1 MRNFVKEALQQ
12 GRPMLGFVVMTPNVA
27 TIQALAAGGATW
39 FLIDTEHSPIGI
51 ESIAA
56 MIAAAIAA
64 GAAPFVRIQ
73 SPRSDLFKQV
83 MDCGAYGAIFPMIES
98 KAQAEDTVR
107 VMRYPPLGQRSFGP
121 IHAAQ
126 QWSGMDVYDYVKV
139 ANDELLN
146 VAMIET
152 QEAVDRLDEILEVDG
167 VDVYLIARGDLTLD
181 LGCPG
186 EMKNP
191 RVQKAVETAER
202 KILAKKGAVLGGAL
216 TPGDDGRQMIER
228 GYRFLSLGH
237 DLGALRA
244 VCRARVDAILGPA
257 KG

>member
-1 MRNFVKEALQQ
+1 MRNFVKAALAE
-12 GRPMLGFVVMTPNVA
+12 GRPMLGFVVMTPSVA
-27 TIQALAAGGATW
+27 TIQALAAGGASW

-51 ESIAA
+51 ESISS

-64 GAAPFVRIQ
+64 GAAPLVRVQ
-73 SPRSDLFKQV
+73 SPRSDLLKQAL
-83 MDCGAYGAIFPMIES
+83 DCGAYGVIFPMIES
-98 KAQAEDTVR
+98 AAQAEETVR

-126 QWSGMDVYDYVKV
+126 QWSGIDVYDYVRT
-139 ANDELLN
+139 ANAELLN

-152 QEAVDRLDEILEVDG
+152 QRAVDRLDEILEVGG

-186 EMKNP
+186 DMNNR
-191 RVQKAVETAER
+191 RVQVAVRNAEE

-216 TPGDDGRQMIER
+216 TPGEDGRRMIER

-244 VCRARVDAILGPA
+244 VARARVDAILGPG

>member
-1 MRNFVKEALQQ
+1 MRNFVKQGLRE
-12 GRPMLGFVVMTPNVA
+12 GRPMLGFVVMTPDVA
-27 TIQALAAGGATW
+27 VIQALAAGGATW

-51 ESIAA
+51 ESISS
-56 MIAAAIAA
+56 MIAASIAA
-64 GAAPFVRIQ
+64 GAAPLVRIQ

-121 IHAAQ
+121 IHASQ
-126 QWSGMDVYDYVKV
+126 QWSMNVYDYVRQ
-139 ANDELLN
+139 ANDELIN

-152 QEAVDRLDEILEVDG
+152 QAAVDRLDEILEVDG

-186 EMKNP
+186 EMTNP

-216 TPGDDGRQMIER
+216 TPGDDGKKMIER

-237 DLGALRA
+237 DLGALTA